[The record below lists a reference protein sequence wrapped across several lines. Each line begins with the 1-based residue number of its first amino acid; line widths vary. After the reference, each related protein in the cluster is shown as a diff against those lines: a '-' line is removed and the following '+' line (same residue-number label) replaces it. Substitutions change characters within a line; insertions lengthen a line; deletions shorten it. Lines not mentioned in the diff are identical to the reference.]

1 MIKHLT
7 ERTLTRMNG
16 SDITCKAKNVT
27 GIKKA
32 VAILLLIAFI
42 VFNLLHILFPIWLIS
57 EDIESGTMEGT
68 EIEMM
73 FLLPLMIEL
82 VSIPLVIAEIVYLIA
97 ARKVKYFKVPNVII
111 FALYILQVALF
122 YFLLHF

>member
-1 MIKHLT
+1 
-7 ERTLTRMNG
+7 MNG

-57 EDIESGTMEGT
+57 EDIAAGTMEGT
-68 EIEMM
+68 GIEMM

-111 FALYILQVALF
+111 FALYISQVALF